1 MDIERIKKSIRNV
14 PDFPKPGIQF
24 KDITTLLQDSDV
36 FQETIDIFYQQLKD
50 KEIETK
56 PQNKMIVFIEDT
68 DPILDLEGNEIGPF
82 KKGDIANLAEEVA
95 TILIGDKKADSV
107 DEE

>member
-1 MDIERIKKSIRNV
+1 MLLIEKEAF
-14 PDFPKPGIQF
+14 DGIM
-24 KDITTLLQDSDV
+24 KAL
-36 FQETIDIFYQQLKD
+36 EKKD
-50 KEIETK
+50 KKIEELLKGKETENK

-107 DEE
+107 DED